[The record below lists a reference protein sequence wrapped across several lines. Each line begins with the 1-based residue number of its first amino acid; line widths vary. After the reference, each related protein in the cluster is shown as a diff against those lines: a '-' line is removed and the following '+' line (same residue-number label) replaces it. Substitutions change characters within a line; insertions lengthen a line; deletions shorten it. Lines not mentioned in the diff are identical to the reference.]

1 MKVGDLVRFKAE
13 LFDESTVPR
22 HGSNFYECGEETW
35 IGIVLRKDV
44 SVYGDGAMGV
54 EVMWQNSLNESS
66 VVYEWEVEEVLD
78 KSQEVC

>member
-44 SVYGDGAMGV
+44 SVYGDGSIGV

>member
-13 LFDESTVPR
+13 LFDESTVNGSR
-22 HGSNFYECGEETW
+22 HFLFWTW

-78 KSQEVC
+78 KSQDVC

>member
-13 LFDESTVPR
+13 LFDESSVN
-22 HGSNFYECGEETW
+22 GSNFLHSTEETW
-35 IGIVLRKDV
+35 IGIVLRKNVDV
-44 SVYGDGAMGV
+44 FGDGAMGV
-54 EVMWQNSLNESS
+54 EVMWQNSSNEPS